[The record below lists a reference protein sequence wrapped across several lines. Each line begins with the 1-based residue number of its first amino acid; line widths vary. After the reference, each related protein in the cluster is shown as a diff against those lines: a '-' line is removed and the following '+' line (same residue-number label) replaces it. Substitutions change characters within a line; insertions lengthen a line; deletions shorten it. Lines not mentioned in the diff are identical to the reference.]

1 MRHKRFDGGELLIR
15 IDHGEDVLAT
25 MVKALTDE
33 GVFAG
38 SFSAIGAVSMAEVG
52 LFDPQTKAYVKKTFA
67 GPIEIVSL
75 TGNICQGDDGR
86 AFVHPHVV
94 ISDRQ
99 MAAFGGHLFKAIADP
114 TCEVCVYP
122 WQGGVT
128 RALDP
133 RTGLKLLRF

>member
-1 MRHKRFDGGELLIR
+1 MRCKRFDGGELLVR

-25 MVKALTDE
+25 LVKALTQE

-38 SFSAIGAVSMAEVG
+38 SFSAIGAVSLAELG
-52 LFDPQTKAYVKKTFA
+52 LFDPETKTYVKRTFE

-75 TGNICQGDDGR
+75 SGNICKADDGG
-86 AFVHPHVV
+86 AFIHPHAV

-99 MAAFGGHLFKAIADP
+99 MQSFGGHLFKAIADP

-122 WQGGVT
+122 WQGNVG

-133 RTGLKLLRF
+133 RTGLKLLDL